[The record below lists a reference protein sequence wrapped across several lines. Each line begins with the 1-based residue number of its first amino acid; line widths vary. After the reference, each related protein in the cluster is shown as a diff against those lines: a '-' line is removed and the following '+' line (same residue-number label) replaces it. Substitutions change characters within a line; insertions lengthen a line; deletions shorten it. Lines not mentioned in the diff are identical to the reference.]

1 MRDLGGLRGRSVAT
15 FAALTLPRPGGVQSQ
30 EGRGLLGLRSVPTV
44 DDVSLTPRQ
53 IELADAA
60 LRIVARQGMRAVT
73 FRSVAAE
80 SGWSLGAVQKAFA
93 TKVDLHAAMFARL
106 RGSVGPAPTHE
117 PGRPTLHAWLVELVA
132 SVLPLDERRRDL
144 ELQGAAFAELAAHD
158 PEIAG
163 VIAVDD
169 RRLLGLLEGLV
180 RRGQAEGEI
189 DGSLRADAVAWA
201 VLAILQGAASQL
213 LYDPRTESEVR
224 ELVSP
229 ALAGILHWSG

>member
-53 IELADAA
+53 VELADAA

-73 FRSVAAE
+73 FRSVA
-80 SGWSLGAVQKAFA
+80 
-93 TKVDLHAAMFARL
+93 
-106 RGSVGPAPTHE
+106 
-117 PGRPTLHAWLVELVA
+117 
-132 SVLPLDERRRDL
+132 VLPLDERRRDL

>member
-1 MRDLGGLRGRSVAT
+1 
-15 FAALTLPRPGGVQSQ
+15 
-30 EGRGLLGLRSVPTV
+30 
-44 DDVSLTPRQ
+44 VSLTPRQ
-53 IELADAA
+53 VELADAA

-163 VIAVDD
+163 VIAVRASCSRPAD
-169 RRLLGLLEGLV
+169 RVGGAGTRVPGPCRHTPLV
-180 RRGQAEGEI
+180 RLSGI
-189 DGSLRADAVAWA
+189 DSTLEKRPRWRATHDQEHTAYPW
-201 VLAILQGAASQL
+201 IS
-213 LYDPRTESEVR
+213 S
-224 ELVSP
+224 
-229 ALAGILHWSG
+229 